1 MAEKKRKKTPA
12 YGPKRARGYVRQR
25 RSFFLRDFM
34 DNWRRRQAEQ
44 FRPDKQNTEFL
55 KAFYVTKLQRLNLA
69 RWGLYALMVI
79 FGIVL
84 EDVIFTRITLFH
96 ARIDLP
102 AVVILLLTVLEGSE
116 VGSVFVLVASVF
128 YYFSGSAPG
137 AYCVG
142 LLMVFGTLASL
153 LRQKF
158 WHRSSGSIVLC
169 TGIALFFYEM
179 GLLAA
184 GMFLGLTTIRYAMR
198 FVLTAVYSAAAVIP
212 LYPLS
217 YKIGQIGG
225 NTWKE

>member
-1 MAEKKRKKTPA
+1 MAEKKRKKAPA
-12 YGPKRARGYVRQR
+12 YGPKRARGVVKQR
-25 RSFFLRDFM
+25 RHSFLRDSI
-34 DNWRRRQAEQ
+34 DSWKSRRAEE

-55 KAFYVTKLQRLNLA
+55 KAFYVTKLQRLNLT

-79 FGIVL
+79 FSITFQ
-84 EDVIFTRITLFH
+84 DVIFSQITLFH

-102 AVVILLLTVLEGSE
+102 ATVILLLTVLEGSE
-116 VGSVFVLVASVF
+116 VGSIFVLVASIF

-142 LLMVFGTLASL
+142 FLMVFGTLASL

-169 TGIALFFYEM
+169 TGIAILFYEL
-179 GLLAA
+179 GLLFA
-184 GMFLGLTTIRYAMR
+184 GLFLGLTSVRYGMR
-198 FVLTAVYSAAAVIP
+198 FVLTAIYSAIIVIP